1 MILPLSVSALLPKE
15 RLLKKLYLGNGFI
28 DMVAFDL
35 VPSVERYCHPDGGGG
50 RCRDSTDEVNRGT
63 RQMDDSVPLLSIRQ

>member
-50 RCRDSTDEVNRGT
+50 
-63 RQMDDSVPLLSIRQ
+63 